1 MAILIFRG
9 QRFHATRGPVELE
22 AWQDERQV
30 VCIARLGSKRFELA
44 TNEYLWGVTVQQVA
58 QQALDN
64 PLIEASPPRKL
75 EKRIAPPVTPPRRRA
90 IRSIVSNPPPTD

>member
-1 MAILIFRG
+1 MTMAILIFRG

-30 VCIARLGSKRFELA
+30 VCVARIGSKRFELA

-58 QQALDN
+58 QQALDS
-64 PLIEASPPRKL
+64 PLIEALPPRSKL
-75 EKRIAPPVTPPRRRA
+75 EKRTAPPVIPPRRRP
-90 IRSIVSNPPPTD
+90 IRSTADHT